1 MMNSLPMGGFGAG
14 VEAGGAGGAA
24 VGGGDGGPK
33 QAPVA
38 VTQVRRGRT

>member
-1 MMNSLPMGGFGAG
+1 MGGFGAG
-14 VEAGGAGGAA
+14 VEAGGAA
-24 VGGGDGGPK
+24 VGGGDGGTK